1 MTFSSKAQ
9 RRWLAALPGLLA
21 VAAAALVSAC
31 GGSSTSQFDPFI
43 AQRVFSFGDDTS
55 ALTADGRRYGVNG
68 VNATSGAIDCRLEPL
83 WVQSV
88 AALYGFVFAQC
99 NTATPPADPKAFNFA
114 APGAKVADVALQ
126 VEAQV
131 AAGGLR
137 DKDLALVTAGTQ
149 DILELYA
156 KYPAVGEEALIEQAR
171 GRGAAMAA
179 VVNRLV
185 DLGAKVIVANLPD
198 LGLSP
203 FARAEATANAASGVD
218 RAALITRLTTAFN
231 EQLGVRVLLDGRFVG
246 LAQMDLRTQS
256 IVRSPAGSG
265 FVDISTGFC
274 AVPLPNCTTA
284 TPATAGAAAGQY
296 LWADGTRL
304 SSGGQT
310 LLGSLALERATRN
323 PF

>member
-9 RRWLAALPGLLA
+9 RRWPAALPGLLA
-21 VAAAALVSAC
+21 VATAALVSAC
-31 GGSSTSQFDPFI
+31 GGGTSQFDPFI

-68 VNATSGAIDCRLEPL
+68 VNATGGAIDCKLEPL

-156 KYPAVGEEALIEQAR
+156 KYPAVGEEALTEQAR

-185 DLGAKVIVANLPD
+185 DLKAKVIVANCP
-198 LGLSP
+198 
-203 FARAEATANAASGVD
+203 T
-218 RAALITRLTTAFN
+218 
-231 EQLGVRVLLDGRFVG
+231 
-246 LAQMDLRTQS
+246 
-256 IVRSPAGSG
+256 
-265 FVDISTGFC
+265 
-274 AVPLPNCTTA
+274 
-284 TPATAGAAAGQY
+284 
-296 LWADGTRL
+296 WA
-304 SSGGQT
+304 
-310 LLGSLALERATRN
+310 
-323 PF
+323 

>member
-9 RRWLAALPGLLA
+9 QRRPAARCGLLA
-21 VAAAALVSAC
+21 LAAAALVTAC
-31 GGSSTSQFDPFI
+31 GGGTSQFDPFI

-55 ALTADGRRYGVNG
+55 ALTSDGRRYGVNG
-68 VNATSGAIDCRLEPL
+68 VNATTGAIDCNLEPL

-88 AALYGFVFAQC
+88 ASLYGFVFAEC
-99 NTATPPADPKAFNFA
+99 NTATPPATPKAFSFA

-131 AAGGLR
+131 AAGGLK

-156 KYPAVGEEALIEQAR
+156 QYPAVGEQALIEQAR

-185 DLGAKVIVANLPD
+185 DLNAKVIVANLPD

-231 EQLGVRVLLDGRFVG
+231 EQLGVRVLLACIERAGSVEGGLKFYVG
-246 LAQMDLRTQS
+246 AANLDDDSGYATKVLAEQERLKLVAEGKTVPTSGQTAWAVPELQPASAQMPDAP
-256 IVRSPAGSG
+256 V
-265 FVDISTGFC
+265 
-274 AVPLPNCTTA
+274 
-284 TPATAGAAAGQY
+284 
-296 LWADGTRL
+296 
-304 SSGGQT
+304 SGGQR
-310 LLGSLALERATRN
+310 S
-323 PF
+323 